1 MSQKAAA
8 EFPDSFYGRA
18 FHFTSGGASCPACA
32 EEYDGDRIIAR
43 LVRAAYRDT
52 GSSEIPGELLRRILA
67 LREDTAAGLVSVLAG
82 LAVSPLLVFS
92 IGL

>member
-18 FHFTSGGASCPACA
+18 SHFTNGGKPCPARA
-32 EEYDGDRIIAR
+32 EEDDGDRMIAR

-52 GSSEIPGELLRRILA
+52 GSPEIPGELLRRILA
-67 LREDTAAGLVSVLAG
+67 LREDRAAGLVSVLAG
-82 LAVSPLLVFS
+82 LAVSPLLVLTV
-92 IGL
+92 GL